1 MMTQYKYGMTNLSKT
16 TLAPF
21 KMAKAEQDTYATSG
35 WKTIIFNCYCH
46 TLFEAAEA
54 IGSATHCSVAES
66 IRLAGVAETTG
77 QAIVLEGSEFD
88 CETAA
93 EILRNSGLTALATP

>member
-1 MMTQYKYGMTNLSKT
+1 MKPTTPQTISPAKMTFAVEAN
-16 TLAPF
+16 
-21 KMAKAEQDTYATSG
+21 YASSG
-35 WKTIIFNCYCH
+35 WKTLVFNCYCH

-54 IGSATHCSVAES
+54 IGTATHCSVAES

-77 QAIVLEGSEFD
+77 QAIVMEGSEFE

-93 EILRNSGLTALATP
+93 GVIRGRGLTSLATT

>member
-1 MMTQYKYGMTNLSKT
+1 MTKPITL

-21 KMAKAEQDTYATSG
+21 KMAVTEQSTYAASG
-35 WKTIIFNCYCH
+35 WKTIIFDCYCH

-77 QAIVLEGSEFD
+77 QAVVLEGSEFD

-93 EILRNSGLTALATP
+93 EIIRNGGLTALATP

>member
-1 MMTQYKYGMTNLSKT
+1 MMSQRKL
-16 TLAPF
+16 TLEPL
-21 KMAKAEQDTYATSG
+21 KMAVTEQSIYATSG
-35 WKTIIFNCYCH
+35 WKTILFNCYCH

-54 IGSATHCSVAES
+54 IGEATHCSVAES

-77 QAIVLEGSEFD
+77 QAIILEGSEFD

-93 EILRNSGLTALATP
+93 EALRSGGLTALATP